1 MSKRLQREIKRL
13 QKEGILDRIFKG
25 LASKINN
32 MSEKEYLK
40 VKRQYDKDV
49 GDLMD
54 KIRDADSRLAKTIG

>member
-25 LASKINN
+25 LAKKINS

-40 VKRQYDKDV
+40 VKRQYDIDV

-54 KIRDADSRLAKTIG
+54 KIRKADAALGKSIG

>member
-25 LASKINN
+25 LANKINN

-40 VKRQYDKDV
+40 VKKQYDKDV

-54 KIRDADSRLAKTIG
+54 KIRDADSRLAKAIG